1 MSTVALATAVLSA
14 GANPKTI
21 PCGAAA
27 AGTEGQKSPTN
38 SRALCTENSNK
49 SCGPSSAPAGPRL
62 SARVAVRVRL
72 RPLPGAPSCRVCAV
86 LLVLARYSL
95 IVRVFGDG
103 YPQRQKADPQR
114 TSADPPAPARCAS

>member
-14 GANPKTI
+14 GANPKMN

-38 SRALCTENSNK
+38 SRALATENSNR
-49 SCGPSSAPAGPRL
+49 SCGPSSAPACPRL
-62 SARVAVRVRL
+62 SARAAVRVRL

-86 LLVLARYSL
+86 LLARYSL

-114 TSADPPAPARCAS
+114 IAADPPAPARCAS